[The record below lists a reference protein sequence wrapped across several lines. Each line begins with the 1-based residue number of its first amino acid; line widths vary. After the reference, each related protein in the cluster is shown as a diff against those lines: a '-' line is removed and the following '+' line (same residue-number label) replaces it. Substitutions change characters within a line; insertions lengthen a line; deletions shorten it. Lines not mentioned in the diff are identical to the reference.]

1 MPSVRLELRQLFPF
15 IINYMAMK
23 VVVLRAMTPFSM
35 TEFDKASHS
44 KREQISDRPITLLL
58 PA

>member
-1 MPSVRLELRQLFPF
+1 
-15 IINYMAMK
+15 MK